1 MSRFTLGLCL
11 ALAFA
16 TPSLAESSG
25 TAADHDALRKI
36 KADAVAAVNARDYA
50 TLRKIVHEPFMVTVL
65 TQDSFTDFDKLK
77 SYFES
82 LFTRDTLRIKNIS
95 MAADADDYSQIFE
108 GRFALTK
115 GSTKEHYDMAD
126 GRAFDMNGRWTAVSI
141 QKDGAWKLLAIHT
154 GTNFLDNPVLG
165 AIEKSVVWFGLGGA
179 GLGLLIGFGAG
190 WFLKRPRATARS
202 ADRSAPYA

>member
-1 MSRFTLGLCL
+1 MSRFAFGLCL

-16 TPSLAESSG
+16 APSFAQSSG
-25 TAADHDALRKI
+25 TPADHDALWKI

-50 TLRKIVHEPFMVTVL
+50 TLRKVINEPFMATVL
-65 TQDSFTDFDKLK
+65 TQESFSNFDQLK

-82 LFTRDTLRIKNIS
+82 LFTRDALRVKTIS
-95 MAADADDYSQIFE
+95 LAAEADDYSQIFE

-165 AIEKSVVWFGLGGA
+165 AIERSVVWLGLAGA
-179 GLGLLIGFGAG
+179 GLGLLIGFGAA
-190 WFLKRPRATARS
+190 WIIRRPRTTA
-202 ADRSAPYA
+202 